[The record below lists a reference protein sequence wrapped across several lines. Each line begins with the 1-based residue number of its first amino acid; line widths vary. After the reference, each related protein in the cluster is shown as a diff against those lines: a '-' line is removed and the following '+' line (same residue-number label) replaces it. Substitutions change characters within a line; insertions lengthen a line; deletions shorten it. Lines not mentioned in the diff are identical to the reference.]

1 MLQLAD
7 ELTEQVEEWKGKAEV
22 FINRI
27 PSDSLSCGCF
37 SRLGA
42 ITESLDRGPEEL
54 KMTEENTKWQEEM
67 NRERE

>member
-37 SRLGA
+37 SRWGA

-54 KMTEENTKWQEEM
+54 KMTEHKMARRNE
-67 NRERE
+67 